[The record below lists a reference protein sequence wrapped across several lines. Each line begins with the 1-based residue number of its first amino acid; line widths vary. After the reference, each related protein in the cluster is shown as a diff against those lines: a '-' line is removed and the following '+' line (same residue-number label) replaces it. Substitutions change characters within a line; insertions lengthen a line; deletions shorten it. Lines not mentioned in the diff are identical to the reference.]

1 MLLSIG
7 ELIGQEMTNNKIG
20 PKVEMITLIQQSQYN
35 FKTFI
40 K

>member
-20 PKVEMITLIQQSQYN
+20 PKVRNDYPYTTITIQ
-35 FKTFI
+35 F
-40 K
+40 